1 MCTLLRSM
9 HPCAASIMAIA
20 VLPQRAGS
28 PLTFRGVEC
37 KRGMQARCILA
48 PNSQQLVRW
57 CLNASRRSFSVKA
70 ARNGQSGPSSSSD
83 FNLAEYIEAKVDNG
97 VSLIRLQAEP
107 WLIMSSTC
115 QGMWSS

>member
-1 MCTLLRSM
+1 MHVAAFI

-57 CLNASRRSFSVKA
+57 CLNASRRSVSIKA

-107 WLIMSSTC
+107 WLIMSPNC
-115 QGMWSS
+115 